1 MKAYLDKMRG
11 GAICPP
17 RSNHR
22 YILCSLIGGFLGIAI
37 VSYSS
42 LITQSPLIMAPFG
55 ATCVLA
61 FGAPD
66 SPFAQPR
73 NIIGGHLLSTLI
85 GLVFLYSFG
94 TAWWSMAG
102 AVAVAIGVMQLTR
115 TVHPPAGADPLV
127 VITTVASW
135 KFLLMP
141 VFAGSILLVVCAL
154 VFNNFQKE
162 RSYPKYWL

>member
-1 MKAYLDKMRG
+1 
-11 GAICPP
+11 
-17 RSNHR
+17 
-22 YILCSLIGGFLGIAI
+22 
-37 VSYSS
+37 
-42 LITQSPLIMAPFG
+42 
-55 ATCVLA
+55 
-61 FGAPD
+61 
-66 SPFAQPR
+66 
-73 NIIGGHLLSTLI
+73 
-85 GLVFLYSFG
+85 
-94 TAWWSMAG
+94 MAG